1 MKAKVPS
8 LPFNC
13 RCLLKNNG
21 EYMSKKNI
29 LIVDDDSIIRETIRE
44 ALAGRPEFT
53 VTTARD
59 GSEAADK
66 LKDVFYDVILTDM
79 KMPGLGGIEL
89 LDRVNERMPG
99 AVVIVMTAFGTIE
112 TAVSAMKK
120 GAYDY
125 LTKPFSIDELEIVI
139 GKALTHQR
147 IVNENRYLRE
157 EIGFEYNF
165 GNIVGTSAVMKE
177 VYDIIAKVAASDAT
191 VLIHGESGTGKELV
205 ARAIHFNSRR
215 KDGPFIKL
223 NCAAISSG
231 LLESELFGHEK
242 GAFTNA
248 ISRKPGRFE
257 LADGGTLLLDE
268 VSEME
273 FALQSKLLRVLQEGE
288 FDRVGGVQ
296 TVKTDVRI
304 VSTTNR
310 DLPHEIREKTFREDL
325 YYRLNVIPV
334 HLPPLRSRKE
344 DLPLLIEHFLQ
355 KYNRKNARAISGV
368 TEEAMALLTAYDWP
382 GNVRELEN
390 AIERAVVLSSTEELD
405 SESFMFLGVKPPAG
419 KRPVAAKKRATAS
432 ARRK

>member
-1 MKAKVPS
+1 
-8 LPFNC
+8 
-13 RCLLKNNG
+13 
-21 EYMSKKNI
+21 MSKKNI

-120 GAYDY
+120 GAFDY

>member
-1 MKAKVPS
+1 
-8 LPFNC
+8 
-13 RCLLKNNG
+13 
-21 EYMSKKNI
+21 MSKKNI

-44 ALAGRPEFT
+44 ALAGRAEFS
-53 VTTARD
+53 VTAARD
-59 GSEAADK
+59 GSDAVEK
-66 LKDVFYDVILTDM
+66 LNNTFYDLVLTDM
-79 KMPGLGGIEL
+79 KMPGLNGIEL
-89 LDRVNERMPG
+89 LEKIGERMPE
-99 AVVIVMTAFGTIE
+99 ATVVVMTAFGTIE

-120 GAYDY
+120 GAFDY
-125 LTKPFSIDELEIVI
+125 LTKPFSIDELEVVI
-139 GKALTHQR
+139 DKALKHRR
-147 IVNENRYLRE
+147 IVQENRYLRD
-157 EIGFEYNF
+157 EISFEYNF
-165 GNIVGTSAVMKE
+165 GNIVGTSSVMAE
-177 VYDIIAKVAASDAT
+177 VYEIIAKVAASDAT

-205 ARAIHFNSRR
+205 ARAIHYNSRR

-248 ISRKPGRFE
+248 INRKPGRFE

-273 FALQSKLLRVLQEGE
+273 FALQSKLLLVLKEGE

-304 VSTTNR
+304 ISTTNR
-310 DLPHEIREKTFREDL
+310 DLPHEIKEKTFREDL

-344 DLPLLIEHFLQ
+344 DLPLLVEHFLQ
-355 KYNRKNARAISGV
+355 KYNKKNGRVISGV
-368 TEEAMALLTAYDWP
+368 TADAMALLSGYDWP

-390 AIERAVVLSSTEELD
+390 AMERAVVLSTGDVLD
-405 SESFMFLGVKPPAG
+405 GESFRFLGVKPAVKKKPITVKKRTSG
-419 KRPVAAKKRATAS
+419 KR
-432 ARRK
+432 